1 MADWKHI
8 VRARLA
14 QLRLTPS
21 AESELADEIAQ
32 HLDDLYHDLKHGG
45 AADDDAYR
53 ATLSELED
61 IWALR
66 TGLDESQCM
75 TRHEHVPMGDAKSS
89 TVADDLLRDIRY
101 AVRTLR
107 LNPVFVMVVVA
118 TLGLGIGANTTVFTV
133 INTLLLNPLPVDE
146 PSQLVTVASTSSEGT
161 APANTVTPISYPNFA
176 DYRDQNGVFRS
187 LAGYGRMRALRWQ
200 SESGMQPLLS
210 EFVTGNYFSTLG
222 VGLATGR
229 TFGTE
234 VDRDNIADAVVVMN
248 YGTWQT
254 RFGGDANIVGKQ
266 LRLNGVVV
274 TVIGVTRPGFIGVNG
289 LVGPDLWVPIPLSR
303 DLLPAEMDTA
313 MTCLLYT

>member
-89 TVADDLLRDIRY
+89 IDWTVPTLSNDGKFLLIEYTDHLY
-101 AVRTLR
+101 E
-107 LNPVFVMVVVA
+107 VFY
-118 TLGLGIGANTTVFTV
+118 TTM
-133 INTLLLNPLPVDE
+133 I
-146 PSQLVTVASTSSEGT
+146 QLKE
-161 APANTVTPISYPNFA
+161 
-176 DYRDQNGVFRS
+176 
-187 LAGYGRMRALRWQ
+187 
-200 SESGMQPLLS
+200 
-210 EFVTGNYFSTLG
+210 
-222 VGLATGR
+222 
-229 TFGTE
+229 
-234 VDRDNIADAVVVMN
+234 
-248 YGTWQT
+248 
-254 RFGGDANIVGKQ
+254 
-266 LRLNGVVV
+266 
-274 TVIGVTRPGFIGVNG
+274 
-289 LVGPDLWVPIPLSR
+289 
-303 DLLPAEMDTA
+303 
-313 MTCLLYT
+313 